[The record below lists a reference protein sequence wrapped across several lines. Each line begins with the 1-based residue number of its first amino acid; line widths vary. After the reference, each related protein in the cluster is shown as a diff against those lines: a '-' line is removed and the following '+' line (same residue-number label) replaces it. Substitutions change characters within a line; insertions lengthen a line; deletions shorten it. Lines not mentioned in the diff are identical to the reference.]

1 MQVGTY
7 GVFHGGTVSVN
18 TLQAGIDVTALTVRA
33 SDGRNLG
40 FGAPGRKVLVA
51 FNQPT
56 SPFDFTALRPSPL
69 DAPIYTLLLSANA
82 GFAYLAFDTL
92 NTNDITVIAAP
103 ATGFVVLAK
112 VTWPAN
118 TTTLAQLVLDLV
130 DRQESRLMASTNP
143 LSPQDLY
150 TAGMRFGDAEFN
162 KPLISF
168 AILSEVLQ
176 GEAIAKNNDEFSFVV
191 ADPTDVEGVGTT
203 LTVHPVK
210 VVLRRR
216 VGPDTTYTVIE
227 TKTDFTF
234 TYVVASLLGDRI
246 YIWVDVTTG
255 EVFSGT
261 TYTPPDGVLVG
272 YGDVPFSATTLAD
285 VPWVLASQ
293 VADANAQSGTSVSIQ
308 NATLPSGFVKKS
320 AATTSTV
327 VQKSLLVAE
336 NVAIIKGVEYRV
348 PEQQIIF
355 PDAPLTGERMDL
367 LFAEFYRSVD
377 PSPPTSGEF
386 YINVPGVGFIVAHTR
401 YVIIANVPYVD
412 AQNLMLQAGVT
423 GLGGGNFVR
432 EPGGHYASPYLPAAD
447 GYSYALPVA
456 LVSRFNQAPFA
467 DTNLDGGGLSGLN
480 STRPDGKKHNFIHI
494 DEVELPGPIL
504 GMHGF
509 NHAAIFG
516 KILHDI
522 LRGQHPNKLGRS
534 SQLPNHYSKR
544 PLQLDAMSSSPVAGA
559 NLLSALDG
567 VRREWSA
574 APVPYWLGTHFQNG
588 LDATSTFHAFE
599 DGSRTVTLI
608 APIDATLW
616 LGGLGGTQ
624 PVVQL
629 VWVDTGAPVQ
639 LTGAWSVGVDAQSA
653 TAIVDDGAPGYEPSG
668 LIALSFAV
676 IQDAVN
682 FLGNTPTQVYS
693 TTLNGNAFYAAQPD
707 PTTFTF
713 ATLPATLD
721 PVGPTTKAEAFSVE
735 TVVLGAGSSL
745 ITVPA
750 TVGGVAVIGVR
761 SVVAVTTST
770 VVGIKT
776 VVLGTPT
783 HAVTL
788 AAAVA
793 LGDQLRVTLLL
804 AGSLCN
810 IVPTN
815 RTLGDFSEATIHTQ
829 TINGGGASFNLVLPH
844 NRVLR
849 GLYSYARVANAPLVQ
864 GVYIDDYLYPA
875 TVTGFD
881 RNFVVLNLTLTLTD
895 YAALPPA
902 QQAKWQL
909 DLLNNYYYLNVG
921 TYALKLA
928 LLWSSALAVVDTF
941 KVTYAYHGL
950 PWSPIAGGEEFDLL
964 HKGYIVA
971 SNSSIANRSPSYTH
985 PLAERFPA
993 VRGTIQ
999 GPTITTPETTLSD
1012 PALMEL
1018 SGFIPFE
1025 GLRFGIDGSLDFGL
1039 GISAPGDGF
1048 MVWAS
1053 LVKDGPYMK
1062 LLAYVVQ
1069 DNAFSISDD
1078 AKAFVSYCDANYV
1091 E

>member
-7 GVFHGGTVSVN
+7 GVFHGGNVSIN
-18 TLQAGIDVTALTVRA
+18 MLQAGLDVAPLTIRTDDA
-33 SDGRNLG
+33 RNLG
-40 FGAPGRKVLVA
+40 FGAPGRKVLVQ

-69 DAPIYTLLLSANA
+69 DTPIYTLFLSADA
-82 GFAYLAFDTL
+82 GYAYLAFDAL
-92 NTNDITVIAAP
+92 LTNDITVIAAP
-103 ATGFVVLAK
+103 ATGFVILAK
-112 VTWPAN
+112 VSWPAN
-118 TTTLAQLVLDLV
+118 TTTLSQLTLDLA
-130 DRQESRLMASTNP
+130 DRQESRLMTSTNP

-162 KPLISF
+162 KPLIGFS
-168 AILSEVLQ
+168 ILSEVLQ

-191 ADPTDVEGVGTT
+191 ANPADVEGVGST

-227 TKTDFTF
+227 TKTDFEFSYT
-234 TYVVASLLGDRI
+234 VASLLGDRI
-246 YIWVDVTTG
+246 YIWVDITTG

-261 TYTPPDGVLVG
+261 VYTPAAGVLVG
-272 YGDVPFSATTLAD
+272 YGDVPFSAMTLAD
-285 VPWVLASQ
+285 VSWVLASQ
-293 VADANAQSGTSVSIQ
+293 VADANAQSGTSVTIQ
-308 NATLPSGFVKKS
+308 KATLPSGFVKKTTV
-320 AATTSTV
+320 TTSLT
-327 VQKSLLVAE
+327 VQKSLLVGE

-348 PEQQIIF
+348 PEQQLIF
-355 PDAPLTGERMDL
+355 PDAPLLGERLDL

-377 PSPPTSGEF
+377 PSPPTNGEF
-386 YINVPGVGFIVAHTR
+386 YINIPGVGFVVAHTR
-401 YVIIANVPYVD
+401 YVLIADVPYVD
-412 AQNLMLQAGVT
+412 AQNLMLQTGVV

-480 STRPDGKKHNFIHI
+480 STRPDGKKHNFIHM
-494 DEVELPGPIL
+494 DEVELPAPTL
-504 GMHGF
+504 GLHGF
-509 NHAAIFG
+509 NHPAVFG

-522 LRGQHPNKLGRS
+522 LQARHPNKMGRS

-544 PLQLDAMSSSPVAGA
+544 PLQFDALSSSPVPGA
-559 NLLSALDG
+559 HLMSALDG

-574 APVPYWLGTHFQNG
+574 APLPYWLGTNFQNG
-588 LDATSTFHAFE
+588 LDATSAFHAYE

-608 APIDATLW
+608 APLDAQLW

-624 PVVQL
+624 PVAQL
-629 VWVDTGAPVQ
+629 VWVDTGIPVQ
-639 LTGAWSVGVDAQSA
+639 LTGMWSVGFDQSSA
-653 TAIVDDGAPGYEPSG
+653 TAVIDSGAPGYEPSG
-668 LIALSFAV
+668 TIALSFAV
-676 IQDAVN
+676 VQEAVN
-682 FLGNTPTQVYS
+682 FLGNTPIEVYS
-693 TTLNGNAFYAAQPD
+693 TLLNGNPFYTAP
-707 PTTFTF
+707 PEPVSFTF

-721 PVGPTTKAEAFSVE
+721 PVGPPTKAEAVSVE
-735 TVVLGAGSSL
+735 AIVLGAGSSS

-750 TVGGVAVIGVR
+750 TVGGAAVIGVR
-761 SVVAVTTST
+761 SVVAVNTST
-770 VVGIKT
+770 VVGIKS
-776 VVLGTPT
+776 VALGGPNHT
-783 HAVTL
+783 VTL
-788 AAAVA
+788 VA
-793 LGDQLRVTLLL
+793 PVTLGDQLRVTLLL
-804 AGSLCN
+804 AGQVCN

-815 RTLGDFSEATIHTQ
+815 RTLGDFAEALIHTQ
-829 TINGGGASFNLVLPH
+829 TLNGGAPSYNLVLPH

-849 GLYSYARVANAPLVQ
+849 GLYSFARVANAPLVQ

-881 RNFVVLNLTLTLTD
+881 RNFLVLNLTLTVSD
-895 YAALPPA
+895 YGALPPI

-909 DLLNNYYYLNVG
+909 DVLNNYYYLNVG
-921 TYALKLA
+921 VYALKLA
-928 LLWSSALAVVDTF
+928 LLWSAALAVPDTF
-941 KVTYAYHGL
+941 KLTYAYNGL
-950 PWSPIAGGEEFDLL
+950 PWSPVAGGEEFDLL
-964 HKGYIVA
+964 HKGYIIA

-999 GPTITTPETTLSD
+999 GAPVTTPETTLSD

-1025 GLRFGIDGSLDFGL
+1025 GLRFAIDGALDFGL

-1048 MVWAS
+1048 MVWVS
-1053 LVKDGPYMK
+1053 LVKDGPYVK
-1062 LLAYVVQ
+1062 ILGYVVQ

-1078 AKAFVSYCDANYV
+1078 AKAFVSYCEANYV